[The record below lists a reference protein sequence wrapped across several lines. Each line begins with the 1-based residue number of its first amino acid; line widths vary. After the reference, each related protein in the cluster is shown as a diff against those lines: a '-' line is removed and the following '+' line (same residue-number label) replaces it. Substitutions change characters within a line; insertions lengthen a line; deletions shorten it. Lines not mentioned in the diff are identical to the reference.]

1 MEAVEDLSALI
12 ELIAVAVLFIGV
24 GAFFAA
30 PMLFAGWAEGR
41 RDKFEEDI
49 VCQSEIARRVAI
61 AEAAIEARNRG
72 EQFVPPDDYAR

>member
-1 MEAVEDLSALI
+1 MEAVGDLSALI
-12 ELIAVAVLFIGV
+12 ELITVAVLFIAV

-49 VCQSEIARRVAI
+49 VRQSEIARKVAI